1 MKNAKRDGLVLVIII
16 LVVAAIIAYA
26 VVSGKPDT
34 WQLAATIS
42 NTGRQYSKPFTMNNT
57 WRIAWVINSQSDNLF
72 TLAVYVWNGTGYS
85 WVTDCS
91 ESDTNTTKGLLPV
104 PYTGT
109 FSIQVVASDETQWTL
124 LLWELKPS

>member
-1 MKNAKRDGLVLVIII
+1 MKKGKRDALVLVIII
-16 LVVAAIIAYA
+16 VVAAA
-26 VVSGKPDT
+26 VIVYGMASTKASK
-34 WQLAATIS
+34 WQLDATVS
-42 NTGRQYSKPFTMNNT
+42 NTGAQYTKPFTMNNT

-91 ESDTNTTKGLLPV
+91 ETDTNTTQGLLPV

>member
-1 MKNAKRDGLVLVIII
+1 MKNAQRDGLVLVIII
-16 LVVAAIIAYA
+16 LVVAAIIVYA
-26 VVSGKPDT
+26 VVSTKPGT

-42 NTGRQYSKPFTMNNT
+42 NTGRQYTNPFTMNNT

-85 WVTDCS
+85 WVTDCR
-91 ESDTNTTKGLLPV
+91 ESDTNTTEGLLPV

-109 FSIQVVASDETQWTL
+109 FSIQVVTSDETQWTL